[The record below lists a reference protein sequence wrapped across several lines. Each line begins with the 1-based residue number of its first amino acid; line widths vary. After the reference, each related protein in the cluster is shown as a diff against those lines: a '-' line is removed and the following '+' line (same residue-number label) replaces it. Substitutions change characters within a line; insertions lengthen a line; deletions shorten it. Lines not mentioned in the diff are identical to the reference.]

1 MAFIKAKSINYN
13 IFYHC
18 SFIFIFG
25 LKSNTLIRIRCP
37 DTDLDNGGEMSAG
50 RYLKLSDSDPHPTF
64 HFYSDPRIQIP
75 VGTHIYSD
83 PDPSIYF
90 IRIKV
95 PQSFFVWQI
104 LVHTTIKI
112 QRKIFPHITFVAYFN
127 IWSLS
132 SYFIL
137 FFIYF
142 FTFNRFDPDLTKWFG
157 SGTAPC

>member
-18 SFIFIFG
+18 SLIFIFG

-37 DTDLDNGGEMSAG
+37 DSDLDNGGEMSAG

-83 PDPSIYF
+83 PDPSFYF

-112 QRKIFPHITFVAYFN
+112 QRRFFHTSHSLHISTFGRYHL
-127 IWSLS
+127 IL
-132 SYFIL
+132 SYFL
-137 FFIYF
+137 FIFLL
-142 FTFNRFDPDLTKWFG
+142 LTVLIRI
-157 SGTAPC
+157 